1 MRSVPSHAKGIR
13 PAVRNV
19 TADAVR
25 RSGLPVGTALAMI
38 RKDIQELRRQALR
51 PHPEAADF
59 EHRLH
64 EIAAQIDAL
73 QSSAPSSVGAGRSM
87 EEFLAE
93 LKALLAQNES
103 RLAALQHQVATSAA
117 VAISG
122 PAETIRRDV
131 ASLKEIQVSVDRR
144 TQDTFEAVYGTI
156 ERIVDRLAAI
166 EGELRDRPAAA
177 LERRAGPAVLPPS
190 GREVPALVPAEGAKM
205 TAMLRQP
212 ALPDLVPDAPVR
224 SAAVQ
229 AAPRAGLRRTSQ
241 VAARLAAAAR
251 QAIQTLSGPAPAGI
265 RRGILTQRGKLAVLG
280 VGAVLLMLFAIT
292 FALDSYRQTP
302 AVVSDSLPPDT
313 EERAAIDP
321 EKSDEETAR
330 AAEPSPSPNQ
340 MVRQESDRGHA
351 FNAPASA
358 FLADTNPLPDGV
370 MSRPAAGPLEVAA
383 AAMPADGKPDADA
396 SALMRNAV
404 FPAPVGNDPW
414 SPPPASGADL
424 TATPLPPEIGSK
436 ALIDAASAGDP
447 GASHEIAIRFA
458 QGRVGGA
465 PNFEMAAAWLDRAAR
480 AGIAPAQF
488 RLGGLYEK
496 GLGVRK
502 DPAEARRLYMAAAAK
517 GHAKAMHNLAVL
529 YAAGTADGAPDY
541 AAAAGWFRKAAAYGT
556 VDSQYNLGILYAR
569 GSGVERDFVESY
581 KWFTLAIKGGDKD
594 AVHKRDE
601 VARALDAKQLES
613 ARQAAD
619 AFVAKRQPDEA
630 TATRAPAGGWDEIAA
645 ATTKSKPLPRQERSP
660 GR

>member
-1 MRSVPSHAKGIR
+1 MRSVPSHAKGVR

-25 RSGLPVGTALAMI
+25 RQGLPVGTALAMI
-38 RKDIQELRRQALR
+38 RKDIQELRQQALR
-51 PHPEAADF
+51 PQPEAADF

-73 QSSAPSSVGAGRSM
+73 QSSAPSSDGAGRSM

-131 ASLKEIQVSVDRR
+131 ASLKEIQVSADRR

-177 LERRAGPAVLPPS
+177 LERRAAPAVCPPT
-190 GREVPALVPAEGAKM
+190 GREVPALVSAEGAKM

-212 ALPDLVPDAPVR
+212 ALPDLIPDAPVR

-229 AAPRAGLRRTSQ
+229 AAPHAGLRRPSQ

-251 QAIQTLSGPAPAGI
+251 QAIRMLSGPAPAGI

-280 VGAVLLMLFAIT
+280 VGGVLLMLFAIT
-292 FALDSYRQTP
+292 FALDFYRRTP
-302 AVVSDSLPPDT
+302 TVVSDSLPPDT

-330 AAEPSPSPNQ
+330 AAEQPPSPNQ
-340 MVRQESDRGHA
+340 MVRQESDRGNA
-351 FNAPASA
+351 FNPPPSA
-358 FLADTNPLPDGV
+358 FLADTNPLADGA
-370 MSRPAAGPLEVAA
+370 MSRPAAAGPVEAA
-383 AAMPADGKPDADA
+383 AAAVPGDGKPDADA
-396 SALMRNAV
+396 SPMMRNAV
-404 FPAPVGNDPW
+404 FPAPVGSDPW
-414 SPPPASGADL
+414 SPPPGADL

-447 GASHEIAIRFA
+447 GACHEIAIRFA
-458 QGRVGGA
+458 RGRVGGA

-529 YAAGTADGAPDY
+529 YAAGAADGAPDY

-601 VARALDAKQLES
+601 IARALDAKQLES
-613 ARQAAD
+613 AKLAAD

-645 ATTKSKPLPRQERSP
+645 ATTKSRPLPRQERSP